1 MSVWTLKLSGV
12 GAVDGVVSADV
23 KGKISKIRDG
33 CRLIFDNA
41 SSLYDEAQV
50 LGGAGYFQRCAFLH
64 LISIE
69 ECAKIDS
76 LAAAA
81 KGLLVG
87 FDVDLVKL
95 HKELTKHKVKNHIN
109 AWNFPFTAEEEAAHS
124 AGNRE
129 EARVAANKLRN
140 EYHSFVN
147 GVKNNSL
154 YVDFNGSDYRRPLE
168 SVDESDAV
176 WSRDINAEFL
186 RRSEL
191 FLRLLDRMVEVP
203 DGYKKFWGV
212 WGDRIV
218 GSKDREE
225 LRELLSAMLEDY
237 IILTGQVSP

>member
-1 MSVWTLKLSGV
+1 M
-12 GAVDGVVSADV
+12 DGVVSSDV

-33 CRLIFDNA
+33 CRFIFDNA
-41 SSLYDEAQV
+41 SSLYGEAQV
-50 LGGAGYFQRCAFLH
+50 LGGAGYFQRCTFLH

-76 LAAAA
+76 LGAAA
-81 KGLLVG
+81 KGLLIG
-87 FDVDLVKL
+87 IDIDLGKL
-95 HKELTKHKVKNHIN
+95 HKKLARHEVKNHIN

-129 EARVAANKLRN
+129 EARVAANKLRS

-147 GVKNNSL
+147 SVKNNSL
-154 YVDFNGSDYRRPLE
+154 YVDFNGFDYRRPLE
-168 SVDESDAV
+168 SVDESDAI

-203 DGYKKFWGV
+203 DGYKRLWDV

-225 LRELLSAMLEDY
+225 LREHLSAMLEDY
-237 IILTGQVSP
+237 IVFTGQVSP